1 MRASTMGLHVTPD
14 GALGD
19 RLSVGDVASW
29 LNAHVFHAASAF
41 CLGCDLAAS
50 LRHHILRR
58 VSGCGSARIHVSGMS
73 DGWLRMSET
82 DFGKHRV
89 DL

>member
-1 MRASTMGLHVTPD
+1 MTPD

-29 LNAHVFHAASAF
+29 LNAYVFHAESAF
-41 CLGCDLAAS
+41 YLGRVLAS
-50 LRHHILRR
+50 TVRDDILRR
-58 VSGCGSARIHVSGMS
+58 LSGRGSARIHVSGMS
-73 DGWLRMSET
+73 DGWLRMHET

-89 DL
+89 DV